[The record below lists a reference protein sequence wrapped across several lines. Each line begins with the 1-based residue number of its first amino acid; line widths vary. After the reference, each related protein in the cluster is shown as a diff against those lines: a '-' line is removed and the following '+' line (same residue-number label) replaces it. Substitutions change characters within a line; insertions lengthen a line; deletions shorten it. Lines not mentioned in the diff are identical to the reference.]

1 MAGSGVRGTGAGEAH
16 AAGMRD
22 RHEIETDAVQER
34 LVLDQN
40 QGRLVLDQVFGARI
54 FPAAAGMPT

>member
-22 RHEIETDAVQER
+22 RRGSRAAVC
-34 LVLDQN
+34 
-40 QGRLVLDQVFGARI
+40 
-54 FPAAAGMPT
+54 